1 MNEAV
6 KNGTTPEE
14 EVHVVDKRRVGVAGQ
29 GSATTEPVT
38 RYPSYVEELQER
50 CRQAEEQVE
59 RIQNRYKQI
68 QAEMDAELE
77 QTRQRLQRAAESRLE
92 VVKGELYKKLIEV
105 ADNLE
110 RALQLSEN
118 SEKSVLVE
126 GVRATHHLILRELEA
141 EGIRPIQAQGK
152 RFNPSLHEA
161 VDIAEVESERDGL
174 VIEVHKTGYTQ
185 GDRLLR
191 AALVRVGRARSN

>member
-6 KNGTTPEE
+6 KNGATSEE
-14 EVHVVDKRRVGVAGQ
+14 EVQVVDKRRITGQ
-29 GSATTEPVT
+29 VSATDEPIT

-50 CRQAEEQVE
+50 CRRAEEQVE

-110 RALQLSEN
+110 RALQLSE
-118 SEKSVLVE
+118 SAEKSALVE
-126 GVRATHHLILRELEA
+126 GVRATHYLLLRELEA
-141 EGIRPIQAQGK
+141 EGIKPIQAQGE
-152 RFNPSLHEA
+152 RFDPSLHEA
-161 VDIAEVESERDGL
+161 VDIVEVEPERDGL

-191 AALVRVGRARSN
+191 AAIVRVGKGRSN